1 MDQVAHR
8 DRKRAD
14 QWLAEASKDVVVDL
28 NRKFWA
34 EERLDGQVYLEGHQR
49 IDCWVFRFW
58 RSVPML
64 GGTRLLRLK
73 SRKAFFT
80 GKIPGD

>member
-34 EERLDGQVYLEGHQR
+34 EERLDGQVYLE
-49 IDCWVFRFW
+49 
-58 RSVPML
+58 
-64 GGTRLLRLK
+64 
-73 SRKAFFT
+73 
-80 GKIPGD
+80 